1 MKKTL
6 IVGLAAVLFVT
17 ALGAAPLQV
26 DNSKCKDHPLFTRMP
41 AYWIH
46 HCDEREFNAY
56 DFVVAMTKGK
66 PSTEHV
72 EGHFWKLS
80 YYPQAT
86 ATQKPSELQ
95 IIRNYEN
102 AVRKIGGIVVW
113 SDKNRATFKIV
124 KDGNETWVDLW
135 AEFTGKYA
143 LTIVQRE
150 AMKQDVSASA
160 EVFRNDIRSTGHA
173 AVYGIT
179 FDTDSASIRPESEQA
194 LGEIAK
200 LLQGDPSLKLFVVG
214 HTDNAGSV
222 DHNLKLSQDRAQAV
236 VQALV
241 SGHGI
246 AASRLRAYGCG
257 PYAPVASND
266 NEEGRAK
273 NRRVELVKQ

>member
-6 IVGLAAVLFVT
+6 IAGLAVALFAT
-17 ALGAAPLQV
+17 ALGAAPLQK
-26 DNSKCKDHPLFTRMP
+26 DDSKCKDHPMFTRMP
-41 AYWIH
+41 TYWIRG
-46 HCDEREFNAY
+46 CDEKQFNAY
-56 DFVVAMTKGK
+56 DFIVGMTKDK

-72 EGHFWKLS
+72 EGHFWKIS

-86 ATQKPSELQ
+86 ATQKPSDLQ

-102 AVRKIGGIVVW
+102 AVRKIGGTVVW
-113 SDKNRATFKIV
+113 SDKGRATFKIV
-124 KDGNETWVDLW
+124 KNGNETWVDLW
-135 AEFTGKYA
+135 AEFTGKYGFA
-143 LTIVQRE
+143 IVQRE
-150 AMKQDVSASA
+150 AMTQDVSASA

-200 LLQGDPSLKLFVVG
+200 LLQGDPSLKVFVVG
-214 HTDNAGSV
+214 HTDGTGSV

-246 AASRLRAYGCG
+246 AASRLRSYGCG
-257 PYAPVASND
+257 PYAPVDSND
-266 NEEGRAK
+266 NEAGRAR